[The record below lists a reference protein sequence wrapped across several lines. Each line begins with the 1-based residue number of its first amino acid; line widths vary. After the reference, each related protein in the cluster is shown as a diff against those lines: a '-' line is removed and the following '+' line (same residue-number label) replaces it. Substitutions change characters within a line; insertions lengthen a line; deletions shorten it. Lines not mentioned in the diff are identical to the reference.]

1 MDNIFG
7 KLAQLYRNGSL
18 LIKLIYLN
26 VAVFLILRLSIVFL
40 MLFNIDGRIIL
51 NYFELPSD
59 LYLLLVRPWTLVT
72 YMFLHY
78 DIWHILFNMIW
89 FYWFGQIFLLF
100 FSEKQMGG
108 LYLLGG
114 WTGAILFLLSYNIFP
129 YFISKPPPPTY

>member
-7 KLAQLYRNGSL
+7 KLVQLYRNGSL

-78 DIWHILFNMIW
+78 DIWHIL
-89 FYWFGQIFLLF
+89 LLVWPDISSF
-100 FSEKQMGG
+100 FQ
-108 LYLLGG
+108 
-114 WTGAILFLLSYNIFP
+114 
-129 YFISKPPPPTY
+129 